1 MQTPCLPPRNF
12 NQSVW
17 GAGTRCLT
25 SSAETLIQVSH
36 RAHPLEEKMLRE
48 DNGRSRGSL
57 AHPVPVGRQGIST
70 RGSTGTPGFWK
81 CFRHGNKQTNAL
93 SDVAGCLSYLHTG
106 KGCLQVCMA
115 HRSPRPPGK
124 KRSQPTEQTAGRD
137 DAPWGLGATG
147 GQQGLGTAGR
157 GPPAAVQ
164 QHT

>member
-1 MQTPCLPPRNF
+1 MEEAAAAWPILSR
-12 NQSVW
+12 W
-17 GAGTRCLT
+17 GAKASPPGVQPGPQGSGNALGM
-25 SSAETLIQVSH
+25 ET
-36 RAHPLEEKMLRE
+36 
-48 DNGRSRGSL
+48 
-57 AHPVPVGRQGIST
+57 
-70 RGSTGTPGFWK
+70 
-81 CFRHGNKQTNAL
+81 NKQTNKRSLRCRWLPEL
-93 SDVAGCLSYLHTG
+93 STG
-106 KGCLQVCMA
+106 KGYLQVCMA